1 MQFLQVHSAQVVC
14 GEQRCRHHK
23 SGDKQYES
31 LHEKLHLCVLGSFT
45 IVAEIKPRQESP
57 GAGYREKTNVPT
69 DQQDRFAL
77 KALIEKYLEGKA
89 PDYQRLLEIVE
100 QPSRQIP
107 IRGVLEAIRCL
118 NSVQFSQQEL
128 RLIDDPLYRYG

>member
-1 MQFLQVHSAQVVC
+1 M
-14 GEQRCRHHK
+14 
-23 SGDKQYES
+23 
-31 LHEKLHLCVLGSFT
+31 
-45 IVAEIKPRQESP
+45 
-57 GAGYREKTNVPT
+57 PT